1 MSKLLIAGFAT
12 ILSLAVTAAP
22 PTPATKTPGGRPQG
36 QTVTKPSAAKKPATA
51 AKKSAPRPASRPA
64 SRPVAAKGGAAP
76 RHEDHGDHERMSR
89 TDWKL
94 ERIAQ
99 LEERGKSAAA
109 QIAAFIADPSEA
121 VSEEAYTVWSSMVE
135 EMDPVWRARAIV
147 QAAQAIQAVGQG
159 GPAMPPPMVVP
170 VQQPIPQPVVVPQ
183 QVVVPQVQ

>member
-1 MSKLLIAGFAT
+1 MCKLLIAGFAT

-36 QTVTKPSAAKKPATA
+36 QTVTKPSVARKPAAA

-64 SRPVAAKGGAAP
+64 SRPAAAKGGVAP

-99 LEERGKSAAA
+99 LEERGKAAAA
-109 QIAAFIADPSEA
+109 QIAAFIGDTNED
-121 VSEEAYTVWSSMVE
+121 VSEEAYTVWSGMLE
-135 EMDPVWRARAIV
+135 EMDPAWRARAIV
-147 QAAQAIQAVGQG
+147 QAAQAIQAVGHG
-159 GPAMPPPMVVP
+159 GPAMPPPMVP
-170 VQQPIPQPVVVPQ
+170 VQQPVLQPVVVPQ